1 MAVYKLST
9 RIRSNVPTD
18 SLLYDLCIYRMD
30 SRRNKYCL
38 IDVKQQPFS
47 GTYETQTH
55 MTGNVD
61 ESLSTIYIM
70 EMNLYRKTMLHTVC
84 VTPVPFTKMY
94 TLEAFA
100 SGNAWSSVK
109 RENLCYFET
118 KGTMKPASEG
128 GETKEIRITIPER
141 PFIAREY
148 PIGSPQDPFKKKK
161 IESEIQDRFYNLSYP
176 SQSGASVCGPA
187 AFFYCLQQDRP
198 DVYAQAARE
207 LWRYGKT
214 KIGALTIS
222 PG

>member
-30 SRRNKYCL
+30 SSRNKYCL

-84 VTPVPFTKMY
+84 VTPFHSLKC

-100 SGNAWSSVK
+100 LGNAWSSVK

-128 GETKEIRITIPER
+128 GKQRR
-141 PFIAREY
+141 
-148 PIGSPQDPFKKKK
+148 
-161 IESEIQDRFYNLSYP
+161 
-176 SQSGASVCGPA
+176 
-187 AFFYCLQQDRP
+187 
-198 DVYAQAARE
+198 
-207 LWRYGKT
+207 
-214 KIGALTIS
+214 
-222 PG
+222 

>member
-84 VTPVPFTKMY
+84 VTPVP
-94 TLEAFA
+94 
-100 SGNAWSSVK
+100 
-109 RENLCYFET
+109 
-118 KGTMKPASEG
+118 
-128 GETKEIRITIPER
+128 
-141 PFIAREY
+141 
-148 PIGSPQDPFKKKK
+148 
-161 IESEIQDRFYNLSYP
+161 
-176 SQSGASVCGPA
+176 
-187 AFFYCLQQDRP
+187 
-198 DVYAQAARE
+198 
-207 LWRYGKT
+207 
-214 KIGALTIS
+214 
-222 PG
+222 